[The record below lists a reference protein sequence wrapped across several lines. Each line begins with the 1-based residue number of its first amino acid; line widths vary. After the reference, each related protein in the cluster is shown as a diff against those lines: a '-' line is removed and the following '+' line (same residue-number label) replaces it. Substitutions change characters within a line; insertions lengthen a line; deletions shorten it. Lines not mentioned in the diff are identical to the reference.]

1 MKTAGLCWIAA
12 LAAPL
17 LAAGGAAFTPGQIL
31 TLEQAYDRTLATD
44 QSIRIAW
51 LELRKANLL
60 PWSALTRL
68 GPQLTGNVVH
78 DNNYSRSFETIVD
91 PTGPVIAAGNSTTS
105 NITLQQ
111 PLFDLTVFP
120 AYRVGSLTARATRL
134 QYVFTV
140 RQTLFGVASAYYEV
154 LKQESVVAVN
164 QETFDLAGQQLHLA
178 QERHDVGDAA
188 RSDVL
193 RAQATLEGARQTLI
207 TAQNA
212 LDVDRNTLSNI
223 LNLGGDTSFHLAEP
237 PDAPTVVVPLETALA
252 LAFSRREDY
261 KASAIAVEEDVQR
274 RKEILAEYA
283 PKIVAQTS
291 ADSGR
296 ATQTEGGTGSTN
308 TSSWDANVAVQI
320 PFLTGGQREIDLRTA
335 GHQINETR
343 LNYETAGKNLQEEV
357 KNAWLEVRTLS
368 ETLKAARAQVEASSQ
383 TYIDVENQ
391 YKEGSATSLDAQSAL
406 IDLNNSRTT
415 LSTETS
421 DYQVALRDLQR
432 SMALFEETR
441 VENAMAAK

>member
-1 MKTAGLCWIAA
+1 
-12 LAAPL
+12 
-17 LAAGGAAFTPGQIL
+17 
-31 TLEQAYDRTLATD
+31 
-44 QSIRIAW
+44 
-51 LELRKANLL
+51 
-60 PWSALTRL
+60 
-68 GPQLTGNVVH
+68 
-78 DNNYSRSFETIVD
+78 
-91 PTGPVIAAGNSTTS
+91 
-105 NITLQQ
+105 
-111 PLFDLTVFP
+111 
-120 AYRVGSLTARATRL
+120 
-134 QYVFTV
+134 
-140 RQTLFGVASAYYEV
+140 
-154 LKQESVVAVN
+154 
-164 QETFDLAGQQLHLA
+164 
-178 QERHDVGDAA
+178 
-188 RSDVL
+188 
-193 RAQATLEGARQTLI
+193 
-207 TAQNA
+207 
-212 LDVDRNTLSNI
+212 
-223 LNLGGDTSFHLAEP
+223 
-237 PDAPTVVVPLETALA
+237 VVVPLETALA